1 MQDAQYYFNLVHDA
15 YEGRNGTQDESYEIL
30 MQLAEITMT
39 QEERERMMK
48 DVLTSRISGRSG
60 LMRIAHAVLR
70 RKQEIDQNRRPI
82 DRSSIQF

>member
-30 MQLAEITMT
+30 MQLAETTMD
-39 QEERERMMK
+39 QAERARMMK
-48 DVLTSRISGRSG
+48 DGLTFRISARGG

-70 RKQEIDQNRRPI
+70 RKRELEENRRPV
-82 DRSSIQF
+82 DRSSIEF